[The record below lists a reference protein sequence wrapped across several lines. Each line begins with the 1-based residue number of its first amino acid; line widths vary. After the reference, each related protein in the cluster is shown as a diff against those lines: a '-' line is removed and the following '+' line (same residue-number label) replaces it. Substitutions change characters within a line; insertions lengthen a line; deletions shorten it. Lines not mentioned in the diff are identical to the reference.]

1 MDVRN
6 CKKCGKI
13 FNYVAGAVICQSCRE
28 STEKKFQEVKE
39 FIRENTRAGLQ
50 EIAENCE
57 VDIPQIRQWVR
68 EERLVFTE
76 DSAVGIECESCGDM
90 IRTGRFC
97 DKCKAEMTMGLRDAI
112 KKPERE
118 QPKKKSTKD
127 NPKMRFLDQ
136 DR

>member
-6 CKKCGKI
+6 CKKCGRI
-13 FNYVAGAVICQSCRE
+13 FNYMVGIPVCPACRE
-28 STEKKFQEVKE
+28 KLEKKFQEVKD
-39 FIRENTRAGLQ
+39 FIRDNRKAGLQ
-50 EIAENCE
+50 EIAETCE

-76 DSAVGIECESCGDM
+76 DSAVGIECESCGTM

-97 DKCKAEMTMGLRDAI
+97 EKCKAEMTMGLRDAI
-112 KKPERE
+112 KMPERE
-118 QPKKKSTKD
+118 LPRKKD
-127 NPKMRFLDQ
+127 RENPKMRFLDQ